1 MKKKDEFYIGY
12 LDHMGS
18 DTKKSIRVF
27 VIVAFL
33 VVIGSAIIFG
43 LSQNEFK
50 NSSFELYS
58 ETKLTG
64 VYHESPYPML
74 QVEIAPETF
83 KSILLLGFG
92 KSSVNPFFETIKT
105 QTKDLNNKKLMI
117 EGNLI
122 YYNGKTL
129 LQITDEEKITLI
141 DANNHKLQL
150 GAEAL
155 GQKSFNGE
163 VIDPKCFFG
172 VMKPGFGKI
181 HRSCAVRC
189 ISGGVPPV
197 FAVHGNDDIQYLLIV
212 GEDGKPMN
220 KEMLSFV
227 GQSATVTGRVEKLD
241 DWYLLKINAGNI
253 DLVKNVSQFY
263 EVD

>member
-1 MKKKDEFYIGY
+1 
-12 LDHMGS
+12 
-18 DTKKSIRVF
+18 
-27 VIVAFL
+27 
-33 VVIGSAIIFG
+33 
-43 LSQNEFK
+43 
-50 NSSFELYS
+50 
-58 ETKLTG
+58 
-64 VYHESPYPML
+64 
-74 QVEIAPETF
+74 
-83 KSILLLGFG
+83 
-92 KSSVNPFFETIKT
+92 
-105 QTKDLNNKKLMI
+105 
-117 EGNLI
+117 
-122 YYNGKTL
+122 
-129 LQITDEEKITLI
+129 
-141 DANNHKLQL
+141 
-150 GAEAL
+150 
-155 GQKSFNGE
+155 
-163 VIDPKCFFG
+163 
-172 VMKPGFGKI
+172 MKPGFGKI